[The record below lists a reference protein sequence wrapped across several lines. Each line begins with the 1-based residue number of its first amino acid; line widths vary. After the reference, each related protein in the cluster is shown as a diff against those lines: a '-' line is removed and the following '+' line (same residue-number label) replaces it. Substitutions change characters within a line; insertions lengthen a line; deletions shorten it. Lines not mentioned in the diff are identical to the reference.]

1 MLDGLTRLMVSVKVI
16 SHQMVINR
24 VLSDAHSPTATV
36 IVPHSCTII
45 AFDVESSDFPHSFLE
60 RVVVAFGMILSSCT
74 PFQPF
79 KEFL

>member
-1 MLDGLTRLMVSVKVI
+1 MLDGLTRLMIRVKVI
-16 SHQMVINR
+16 SYQMVINR

-45 AFDVESSDFPHSFLE
+45 TFDVESSVFPHSFLE
-60 RVVVAFGMILSSCT
+60 RAIVAFGMISSCT